1 MTLLELHPK
10 GGRMTRFW
18 RPRSTARHRTPRGR
32 IRRLEKLADNAEAE
46 HAALWEHQELS
57 AAQAAEDRR
66 HWVSLEQR
74 VGELEALAFAR
85 QLPLGGEV
93 PVELATAIAS
103 GSGEPVMLEADGTPV
118 IVVLDEHRP
127 GEAAEIWHAAQ
138 RAGRGDEGLVA
149 S

>member
-1 MTLLELHPK
+1 MA
-10 GGRMTRFW
+10 RVW
-18 RPRSTARHRTPRGR
+18 RPRSTARHRRRRQR
-32 IRRLEKLADNAEAE
+32 IRRLELRAGTAEADRG
-46 HAALWEHQELS
+46 ALWQHQQQL
-57 AAQAAEDRR
+57 AAQASDDRR
-66 HWVSLEQR
+66 HWASLEQR

-85 QLPLGGEV
+85 QEPLGGEV
-93 PVELATAIAS
+93 PVELTTAIAS
-103 GSGEPVMLEADGTPV
+103 GSGDPVMLEAGGGPL